1 MDKFREMFAEVKNLP
16 LLRRGLV
23 YKRYRW
29 QPSEAFIMVFIGLAV
44 GLASGVGV
52 WIFKRMIDVAHQAF
66 FEVLDGSLQVWGSW
80 TVMLMPVLG
89 GLIVGLVV
97 YRLIGEE
104 RHHGVAGIMEAAAL
118 TGGRLRYK
126 RMPAKALASA
136 LSIGSGA
143 SVGPED
149 PSVQIGA
156 NLGSMF
162 GQWMRLS
169 DERVRSLVAAGC
181 ASGIAAAFN
190 APIAGVFFSLEII
203 LGEISGSA
211 FGIVVLASVISS
223 VFTQAVS
230 GPEPAFHVPAYTFE
244 TPWELPLYLGLG
256 LLAGPISALYIR
268 LLYFA
273 QDIFQDG
280 MKIPVWAK
288 PMVAGL
294 VVGTVGIFLPEVFG
308 VGYDTI
314 GSVLNGQ
321 TTDFWLLLALMGAKL
336 ALTPLSI
343 GGGFLGG
350 VFAPSLFIG
359 AALGAAYAVGLDWL
373 SPGLNVIP
381 GAYAMVGMAAVLA
394 GAVHAPLTAVL
405 LLFEMT
411 NDYRIIL
418 PVMFAVVVSMVLS
431 QRLIRESVYSM
442 GLARKG
448 IRLER
453 GRDVD
458 VLETITVE
466 EVMRLAP
473 LSLLETDSLEH
484 VMDIFAQTR
493 HHGLPVLNAQG
504 ELAGILTTQELGRL
518 QDRDVSSMRVGD
530 ICVRDLH
537 VAYPDETIG
546 RALRRMGGRDIGRMP
561 VVSRSEPN
569 HMVGWLRRSDLIRAY
584 DIALA
589 RRTAQRH
596 RIHQVKLGAISG
608 ENVRIFEIPVEA
620 GSPCDG
626 RRVKDVPWPSNCLVA
641 SLRRSRSV
649 IIPHGDTVLRAGN
662 TLVVLVEGGTE
673 EDVSYLCKTARIG
686 DEGAKDAGKSS

>member
-1 MDKFREMFAEVKNLP
+1 MRQFLKALRDKLYTLKGSSG
-16 LLRRGLV
+16 LRNFSAYRQ
-23 YKRYRW
+23 YRW
-29 QPSEAFIMVFIGLAV
+29 QPSEPFVLVFTGLVV
-44 GLASGVGV
+44 GLTSGAGV
-52 WIFKRMIDVAHQAF
+52 WLFKRMIDAANRVF
-66 FEVLDGSLQVWGSW
+66 FTNLGTALNSWGAW
-80 TVMLMPVLG
+80 TIALIPVLG
-89 GLIVGLVV
+89 GLLVGLIV
-97 YRLIGEE
+97 YYLIGEE

-118 TGGRLRYK
+118 AGGRLRYK
-126 RMPAKALASA
+126 RMPAKAVASA
-136 LSIGSGA
+136 VSIGSGA

-156 NLGSMF
+156 SLGSMF
-162 GQWMRLS
+162 GQWLHLS

-211 FGIVVLASVISS
+211 FGIVVLASVISA

-230 GPEPAFHVPAYTFE
+230 GPEPAFHVPAYTFDS
-244 TPWELPLYLGLG
+244 PWELPLYVGLG

-268 LLYFA
+268 LLYWA
-273 QDIFQDG
+273 QDIFHDQL
-280 MKIPVWAK
+280 KVPRWVK

-294 VVGTVGIFLPEVFG
+294 IVGLVGIFLPQVFG

-314 GSVLNGQ
+314 GSILNGQ
-321 TTDFWLLLALMGAKL
+321 TTSFWLLLALMLAKL
-336 ALTPLSI
+336 VLTPVSI

-359 AALGAAYAVGLDWL
+359 ASLGAAYAVGLDWV

-394 GAVHAPLTAVL
+394 GAVHAPMTAVI

-418 PVMFAVVVSMVLS
+418 PLMFAVVVSMVLS
-431 QRLIRESVYSM
+431 QRLIRESVYTM
-442 GLARKG
+442 GLVRKG

-466 EVMRLAP
+466 EIMQPAP
-473 LSLLETDSLEH
+473 LSLADTESVENAAE
-484 VMDIFAQTR
+484 IFAETH
-493 HHGLPVLNAQG
+493 HHGLPVLNARG
-504 ELAGILTTQELGRL
+504 ELVGILTTQELGRL
-518 QDRDVSSMRVGD
+518 QEKDSSSLKVAD
-530 ICVRDLH
+530 ICVRDLQ
-537 VAYPDETIG
+537 VAYPDETMG
-546 RALRRMGGRDIGRMP
+546 QALRRMGGRDIGRMP
-561 VVSRSEPN
+561 VVSRNEPN
-569 HMVGWLRRSDLIRAY
+569 RMVGWLRRSDLLRAY
-584 DIALA
+584 DVALVK
-589 RRTAQRH
+589 RTAQRH
-596 RIHQVKLGAISG
+596 RIHQVKLGATSG

-626 RRVKDVPWPSNCLVA
+626 HKVKDVAWPSNCLLA

-662 TLVVLVEGGTE
+662 TLVVLIEGGTE
-673 EDVSYLCKTARIG
+673 DDVSYLCKATEAG
-686 DEGAKDAGKSS
+686 DEV